1 MVNECRIKLD
11 TDLYSKDT
19 IMRTAYHFIDDY
31 YIFLEKDDHF
41 VLVSIITKKEQ
52 KITDDLH
59 VQIEGEFRNELLN
72 QEVRKSIRKETK
84 SIRELILAR
93 AMYSS
98 YIEEPENIM
107 ESDSEFSV
115 DDIAKD
121 WFEEIKN
128 E

>member
-1 MVNECRIKLD
+1 MLNEYRIKLE

-19 IMRTAYHFIDDY
+19 IMRTAYHFIDNY
-31 YIFLEKDDHF
+31 YIFLDKDDDF
-41 VLVSIITKKEQ
+41 VVVSMISKKEQ
-52 KITDDLH
+52 KITDGLH
-59 VQIEGEFRNELLN
+59 IQIEGEFRNELLN

-84 SIRELILAR
+84 NIRELILAR

-98 YIEEPENIM
+98 YIEEPEIIR
-107 ESDSEFSV
+107 ESETEFSI

-121 WFEEIKN
+121 CFEEIKN